1 MTIGERLKKL
11 RKEKGVTLV
20 KMSEAIGIAQSSLSR
35 YESGEREPTKIEQL
49 EKLADYFGVSVPYL
63 RGEIDFPNGLSD
75 EAFDEILNKYGLL
88 SEQGTK
94 AFYANQYSKDMEFTT
109 AILHRVLGMPSSSE
123 RQNQRFENLLRKSSA
138 VPNNVHSTFLDT
150 IANIYAETM
159 DQSDSEL
166 QQTLFETDVVLRSL
180 YMPKDM
186 VSFERDKEVLHAV
199 FDLVNELRPG
209 LVNSERQ
216 YIYDQTNEISNN
228 DNDDE

>member
-94 AFYANQYSKDMEFTT
+94 AFNANQYSKDMEFTT

-123 RQNQRFENLLRKSSA
+123 RRNRRFENLLRKSSA
-138 VPNNVHSTFLDT
+138 VPNRVHSTFLDT

-159 DQSDSEL
+159 DQPDNEI
-166 QQTLFETDVVLRSL
+166 QQTLFEMDAVLRAL
-180 YMPKDM
+180 YTPNDLT
-186 VSFERDKEVLHAV
+186 SFERDKEVLHKV
-199 FDLVNELRPG
+199 FDLVSELRPG
-209 LVNSERQ
+209 IVNSTREF
-216 YIYDQTNEISNN
+216 IYDQTQKHL
-228 DNDDE
+228 DTNDD